1 MQVFWNTPIL
11 YFVRRFEIAESPFFE
26 KYINQYDTIFL
37 NMQEVLNAI
46 WMKRPEQVAEGIR
59 QAHFET
65 SYIYSKKKISGK
77 AGTGRRA

>member
-1 MQVFWNTPIL
+1 MNMFDE
-11 YFVRRFEIAESPFFE
+11 FSMIAPGPLVGYVGFTEE
-26 KYINQYDTIFL
+26 EAGRLCEQYDMD
-37 NMQEVLNAI
+37 MQEVLNAI

>member
-1 MQVFWNTPIL
+1 MFDEFSMIDPEPLAGYVGF
-11 YFVRRFEIAESPFFE
+11 AEE
-26 KYINQYDTIFL
+26 EVGRLCEQYDMD
-37 NMQEVLNAI
+37 MQEVLNAI